1 MPRFGFM
8 LLFFLLS
15 SGLAPGAMALS
26 TASDLV
32 FPPSFEFG
40 IATAPGQ
47 TEDGLDDIWSDF
59 ARKGKIRAYQNQVSP
74 ELRTGFHSHPD
85 GDLDWVKKSGV
96 TKLRMGLDWQRLMP
110 KRGVFDEVAIA
121 KYRILIRKIKARRIG
136 ILLTLF
142 HHSVP
147 KWFQDQGGWK
157 NPTSISDFVQFS
169 EKLLTLFGNDVEEW
183 ITFNEP
189 QIFAILAYQAGLWPP
204 GETRG
209 FLSLLD
215 FGPAKGTVARA
226 LANMI
231 RAHQEVYRLA
241 HRMKP
246 EIRIGI
252 AQHIGFH
259 QGVGVIGRLIAP
271 FSGRFMNWYFPDR
284 ISEEMDF
291 MGINYYGAEWVGSR
305 GIEILPGEEYSE
317 AGRAVHP
324 GGLSLLLKEA
334 GRRYHLPVI
343 ITENGIADETD
354 WIRPAYI
361 AEHLA
366 AIHDA
371 MDSGTPVRGYFV
383 WTLADNLEWSDG
395 YCPKFGLLEV
405 DRKKGLKRIPR
416 KSFAFYS
423 KIAKSHSL
431 MGSWREDAWKLYS
444 SHQGEMR
451 PFCRSHD
458 GVTALDVPSLRK
470 IPFNDWRFRRSFR

>member
-1 MPRFGFM
+1 
-8 LLFFLLS
+8 
-15 SGLAPGAMALS
+15 
-26 TASDLV
+26 
-32 FPPSFEFG
+32 
-40 IATAPGQ
+40 
-47 TEDGLDDIWSDF
+47 
-59 ARKGKIRAYQNQVSP
+59 
-74 ELRTGFHSHPD
+74 
-85 GDLDWVKKSGV
+85 
-96 TKLRMGLDWQRLMP
+96 
-110 KRGVFDEVAIA
+110 
-121 KYRILIRKIKARRIG
+121 
-136 ILLTLF
+136 
-142 HHSVP
+142 
-147 KWFQDQGGWK
+147 
-157 NPTSISDFVQFS
+157 
-169 EKLLTLFGNDVEEW
+169 
-183 ITFNEP
+183 
-189 QIFAILAYQAGLWPP
+189 
-204 GETRG
+204 
-209 FLSLLD
+209 
-215 FGPAKGTVARA
+215 
-226 LANMI
+226 
-231 RAHQEVYRLA
+231 
-241 HRMKP
+241 
-246 EIRIGI
+246 
-252 AQHIGFH
+252 
-259 QGVGVIGRLIAP
+259 
-271 FSGRFMNWYFPDR
+271 
-284 ISEEMDF
+284 MDF
-291 MGINYYGAEWVGSR
+291 MGINYHGAEWVGSR

-451 PFCRSHD
+451 PFCRSQD